1 MEKFKPRKSVKR
13 FVCETLIGTFIST
26 LILTLIVVF
35 YNQER
40 FGIGIYVLILIL
52 FFILDILFSMYEE
65 VKEYQIDEK
74 GTIRIICY
82 LGFTKATIN
91 EVTKVYYDPQ
101 RKAIRIIWKKGDRW
115 CTMREPE
122 LFVDALYE
130 YYPQMKYEVWK

>member
-35 YNQER
+35 YNQEK
-40 FGIGIYVLILIL
+40 IGMYVIVLIL
-52 FFILDILFSMYEE
+52 FFVLDILFSMYGE

-74 GTIRIICY
+74 GTIRIVCY
-82 LGFTKATIN
+82 LGFSKATIK
-91 EVTKVYYDPQ
+91 EVTKVYFDPQ
-101 RKAIRIIWKKGDRW
+101 RKALRILSKKGDRW
-115 CTMREPE
+115 CPMKEPE

-130 YYPQMKYEVWK
+130 YYPQMEYEVWR